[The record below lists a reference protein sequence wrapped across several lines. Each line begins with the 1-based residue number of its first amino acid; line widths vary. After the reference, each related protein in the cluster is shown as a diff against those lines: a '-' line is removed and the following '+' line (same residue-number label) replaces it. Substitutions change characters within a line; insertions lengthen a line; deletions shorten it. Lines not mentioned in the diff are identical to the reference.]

1 MVEGDPHIH
10 VERRVLEAGAAVR
23 NLTVAILGRALDA
36 PSTVFTGCGVWVP
49 YAMTSTHP
57 EAVTCLSCREHAH
70 REYMRFAE
78 QVERMLPGNNTYVSA
93 VDVAR
98 IRELARRYS
107 T

>member
-1 MVEGDPHIH
+1 VGEGDPHIH
-10 VERRVLEAGAAVR
+10 VERDLLKAGAAAR
-23 NLTVAILGRALDA
+23 NVTVALLGQAPDA
-36 PSTVFTGCGVWVP
+36 PSVVTTGCGVQVA

-78 QVERMLPGNNTYVSA
+78 QVERMLPGNTVHVSSG
-93 VDVAR
+93 DVAR
-98 IRELARRYS
+98 IRALARRFS